1 MWKKITSSLLFFPLV
16 FLLNASVN
24 ADAPNVLSD
33 YVNLDWVGDPLYLDK
48 ESNSI
53 YFKRSDGKNA
63 QEATVTLDVEQSS
76 TGFLFYMDAGN
87 GNNRGDSGY
96 CIIRFLDE
104 NNRDVLSRSTGLIA
118 HSTNYVRY
126 YFGEDEKFYPLPKN
140 AKKVKIQLNVD
151 ENSSGERV
159 NVYFRN
165 FSLFFSNEMPL
176 CEEEDNVGTVLMKNS
191 TSLSKV
197 EIGLTP
203 YTRWIWVGIVFMVAM
218 AFYLIR
224 VWRQKYSTPKLNN
237 KK

>member
-1 MWKKITSSLLFFPLV
+1 MWKKIISCLLFFSLV
-16 FLLNASVN
+16 FLLSASVN

-33 YVNLDWVGDPLYLDK
+33 YVNLNWEGDSLYLDN
-48 ESNSI
+48 ESRAI
-53 YFKRSDGKNA
+53 YFKRSDDKNA
-63 QEATVTLDVEQSS
+63 QEAAVTLDIEQGS

-96 CIIRFLDE
+96 CLISFLDE
-104 NNRDVLSRSTGLIA
+104 NNREVLGRSTGIIA

-126 YFGEDEKFYPLPKN
+126 YFGEDEKFYPLPEN

-176 CEEEDNVGTVLMKNS
+176 CEEDPLDTVLMKNS

-197 EIGLTP
+197 EIGLKP
-203 YTRWIWVGIVFMVAM
+203 YTRMIGYIVVFLVAL

-224 VWRQKYSTPKLNN
+224 VWRQKYSTPKLND
-237 KK
+237 KR